1 VANKPHASS
10 NDLKWFLYDFNKEIQ
25 YSIEKRRNLQQCVI
39 KGRKIL
45 PYFMIFASDANDWG

>member
-10 NDLKWFLYDFNKEIQ
+10 NDLKGFLYDFNKEIQ

-39 KGRKIL
+39 KGRKIP
-45 PYFMIFASDANDWG
+45 PYFMSFEIGVII